1 MTPRPDSAPLVSVIT
16 PVYNGEQYLHECI
29 DSVLAQ
35 TYRNWEYVI
44 VNNAS
49 TDRTLDIA
57 REYSARDD
65 RIRIHDNGAF
75 VRAVE
80 NHNIAFRQISPA
92 STYCKP
98 LSADDLLMPECL
110 ARMVALFE
118 RHPRVGIV
126 GAYGLYSDPNKGVY
140 CRGVPYDTEVIPG
153 HQLARGYLMGTGPV
167 VFGAPTFMMFRSD
180 VVRARAAFYNESNIH
195 ADSEACLAVMEHHD
209 FGFVQQILTFTRV
222 RDESLTSL
230 SESLGT
236 HLPYELY
243 ALKTYGPKFLSA
255 EEQQHKLRSR
265 LADYYTFL
273 AWQATKRRGADFW
286 NYHRKMLASLG
297 YPLSIVRLSRHAL
310 SRALDLALNPKA
322 TVAKAARRIRQ
333 RRSRPGQDGDTSP
346 RVSAG

>member
-1 MTPRPDSAPLVSVIT
+1 MTPRRDPDPLVSVIT
-16 PVYNGEQYLHECI
+16 PVYNGERYLHECI
-29 DSVLAQ
+29 DSVIAQ

-44 VNNAS
+44 VNNGS

-57 REYSARDD
+57 HEYAARDG
-65 RIRIHDNGAF
+65 RIRVHDNDAF
-75 VRAVE
+75 VRVIE

-98 LSADDLLMPECL
+98 LSADDMLLPECL
-110 ARMVALFE
+110 SQMVALAE
-118 RHPRVGIV
+118 AHPTVGIV

-140 CRGVPYDTEVIPG
+140 CSGVPYSTPVVSGRE
-153 HQLARGYLMGTGPV
+153 LARGYLLGKGPS

-180 VVRARAAFYNESNIH
+180 VVRSRDAFYNESNIH
-195 ADSEACLAVMEHHD
+195 ADSEACLAVMENHD

-243 ALKTYGPKFLSA
+243 ALKTYGAKFLSA
-255 EEQQHKLRSR
+255 EELQHQLRAR
-265 LADYYTFL
+265 LADYYKFL
-273 AWQATKRRGADFW
+273 AWQTTKRRGADFW
-286 NYHRKMLASLG
+286 NYHRKMLATLG

-310 SRALDLALNPKA
+310 SRALDLALNPKTTA
-322 TVAKAARRIRQ
+322 AKAARRLRQ
-333 RRSRPGQDGDTSP
+333 RSRRSGRDRDTSP